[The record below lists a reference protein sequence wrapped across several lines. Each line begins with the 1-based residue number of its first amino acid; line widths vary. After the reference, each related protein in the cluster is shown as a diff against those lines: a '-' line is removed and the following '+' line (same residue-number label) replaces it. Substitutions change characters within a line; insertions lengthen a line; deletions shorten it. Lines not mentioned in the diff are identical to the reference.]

1 MSISIQPDEDDIYN
15 EIDLED
21 LRGPAVDNTIR
32 LDVQDGEEDTNG
44 DTENAAAR
52 GIVTG
57 QSIEVC
63 LKLPIVLW
71 KADSQGIDGND
82 QIPPPKHTITPYRL
96 YECLCSQ
103 SHR

>member
-1 MSISIQPDEDDIYN
+1 MIIRINFFIQAGMSNSLAMRPRWRYRNKKSGLSISIQPDEDDIYN

-63 LKLPIVLW
+63 LKLLL
-71 KADSQGIDGND
+71 AM
-82 QIPPPKHTITPYRL
+82 
-96 YECLCSQ
+96 
-103 SHR
+103 

>member
-1 MSISIQPDEDDIYN
+1 M
-15 EIDLED
+15 
-21 LRGPAVDNTIR
+21 DNTIR

-63 LKLPIVLW
+63 LKLLL
-71 KADSQGIDGND
+71 AM
-82 QIPPPKHTITPYRL
+82 
-96 YECLCSQ
+96 
-103 SHR
+103 